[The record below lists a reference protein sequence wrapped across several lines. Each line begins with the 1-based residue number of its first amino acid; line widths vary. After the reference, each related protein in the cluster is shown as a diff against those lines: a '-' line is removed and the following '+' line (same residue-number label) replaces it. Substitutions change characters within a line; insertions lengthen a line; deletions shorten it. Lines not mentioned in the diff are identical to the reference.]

1 MEKRC
6 DRGGG
11 TCCTAGQSSHHHA
24 CPAGVIPRPPP
35 GHGRAAHRI
44 KTPCPALPCPATSG
58 TLCANAARES
68 TVLISTSS
76 ITCCYYLSGLDA
88 PHHLVGGWQVA
99 PAFSCHHQPRPSGSV
114 DHLSHLRQ
122 RPVLN
127 PSCITVSINN
137 KIYVSRPSG
146 KGRCM
151 HVWAT
156 IKKERKKLYGP
167 PLLFRP
173 I

>member
-1 MEKRC
+1 MRSRWRDLLHGVPGRSVVASSC
-6 DRGGG
+6 MSGRSFPGRHPV
-11 TCCTAGQSSHHHA
+11 TAA
-24 CPAGVIPRPPP
+24 R
-35 GHGRAAHRI
+35 RI
-44 KTPCPALPCPATSG
+44 ASRHPALPCPATSG

-137 KIYVSRPSG
+137 KIYVSR

>member
-1 MEKRC
+1 MRSRW
-6 DRGGG
+6 RGLLPGRSVVASSCMSG
-11 TCCTAGQSSHHHA
+11 RSFPGRHPVTGARRTASRH
-24 CPAGVIPRPPP
+24 
-35 GHGRAAHRI
+35 
-44 KTPCPALPCPATSG
+44 PALPCPATSG